1 MAKAILEFN
10 LEEPEDRD
18 AHMRAVKSLS
28 MAIALWEMDQ
38 YLRAECKYGELSD
51 DAYTTTEKAR
61 EKLRE
66 ILNENNLTF
75 DELIH

>member
-1 MAKAILEFN
+1 MAKATLEFN
-10 LEEPEDRD
+10 LDESDDRD

-28 MAIALWEMDQ
+28 MALALWEMDQ

>member
-1 MAKAILEFN
+1 MAKANLEFN
-10 LEEPEDRD
+10 LDESDDRD
-18 AHMRAVKSLS
+18 AHMRAVKSLN
-28 MAIALWEMDQ
+28 MALALWEMDQ

-51 DAYTTTEKAR
+51 EAYTTTEKAR

-66 ILNENNLTF
+66 ILNENNLNF

>member
-10 LEEPEDRD
+10 LDESDDRD
-18 AHMRAVKSLS
+18 AHMRAVKSLD
-28 MAIALWEMDQ
+28 MALALWEMDQ

-51 DAYTTTEKAR
+51 DAYAATEKAR

>member
-1 MAKAILEFN
+1 MPKATLEYN
-10 LEEPEDRD
+10 LEEVDDRD
-18 AHMRAVKSLS
+18 AHIRAVKSLD

-51 DAYTTTEKAR
+51 DAYTATEKAR

-66 ILNENNLTF
+66 ILNENNLSF